1 MKLVYMLII
10 VVLLATTV
18 FAEELS
24 QKLKDYQKAIAAS
37 DFQAAN
43 QLTRTMND
51 TEKKQARKIY
61 VITKKQQK
69 EAKKKQEI
77 ETQKKLTPARKEFAK
92 KYEQDMLQK
101 GLDVYASTL
110 GKDHS
115 TFKIKFI
122 LTSRPLVYKLA
133 NDEGFTGTLKGLGFK
148 KLVMTDGY
156 NDTWTVKLD

>member
-122 LTSRPLVYKLA
+122 LTSRPLVYKLV
-133 NDEGFTGTLKGLGFK
+133 NDEGFTGTLKGLGFN